1 MTLINLGDADVRI
14 LDTDA
19 EAAAAAAKTV
29 AGSTSRFDNP
39 MPISESKKR

>member
-19 EAAAAAAKTV
+19 EAAAAAKTV